1 MNKLFK
7 IFLLGIGFISLVLG
21 TIGIIFPVLPT
32 TPFFILSYICF
43 LKSSEKFNN
52 WFIKTN
58 FYKKYVEDFVNKKGI
73 TLKRKI
79 SIIIVADIFIITS
92 MIIVR
97 NIYMNIFLTGII
109 IFKYWYFFFKIKTL
123 EVPNSKKIKD

>member
-21 TIGIIFPVLPT
+21 TIGIILPVLPT